1 MMTKSAFAVPTF
13 IKWAGGKTQLLEQ
26 FSELYPEDFNNYH
39 EAFLGSGA
47 VFFQIKQL
55 FKPTRS
61 FLSDTNEELIR
72 TFVSVRDYPE
82 ELIELLIEHK
92 EKDNNREYFN
102 EQRERFNI
110 MRHCLEKSSIFIYLN
125 KTCFNG
131 LYRVNADGKFNV
143 PFGKYK
149 NPAIVNEEKIRK
161 ASAFLQ
167 GANLYAT
174 SFTSILQ
181 RARKNDFVYFDPPYF
196 PLNKTANFTGYQ
208 KDGFF
213 EKEQRH
219 LAEVFE
225 ALDKRGVKVMLSNS
239 DMPLIKELYDDFDIV
254 NVRARRA
261 INCIG
266 TKRGKINEIV
276 VRNY

>member
-1 MMTKSAFAVPTF
+1 MTKSAFAVPTF

-110 MRHCLEKSSIFIYLN
+110 MRHGLEKSSIFIYLN

>member
-110 MRHCLEKSSIFIYLN
+110 MRHGLEKSSIFIYLN